1 MRSKRYV
8 RTGCTA
14 SPRAL
19 ARPESVGNP
28 GFLVAAAANPFTDT
42 TSVKWTPRGP
52 LELRNLHFSHFLAKL
67 QYDCWAADRKD
78 PSFLMTRTA
87 LLYGQA
93 SVADSI
99 GQFRIAKR

>member
-42 TSVKWTPRGP
+42 TIGTQG
-52 LELRNLHFSHFLAKL
+52 NLHFSHFLAKL